1 MEEKGTDTNKNKS
14 TNKSNY
20 SSLYLFDDAYHKVK
34 AQQKSIR
41 CKSANIHKKFF
52 FNTNLKEN
60 LRKKK
65 EENKKD
71 NMSNF
76 RRHNFFS
83 NGLKKEKSNKN
94 DLHLFSVKSRNKLY
108 SNIKTINLSNLNLI
122 KSNDSMKLDSTK
134 QTSKRTRILSGKY
147 NASYSF
153 NKLSNSTRKDNR
165 RIFKLRNN
173 NKNNFSIININ
184 ADSCDKKETNI
195 NKTTLKDLT
204 IQKLIKRSKTIEF
217 DKILKSNRNK
227 TNKESV
233 KYLDFYSS
241 PITYY
246 LKKEKKY
253 NIEKKFRRNNDEC
266 KEADMNTINNYP
278 IKYSFMDDTMNNIFH
293 MVNFVDMQNKEELFQ
308 NVIIDFKNKNEIK
321 FEDFKT
327 YGYEF
332 SPEILYKIN
341 QDEKQKLIKMKLE
354 EFKKKNTLESS
365 NEINPKKLQR
375 PKFKKNYIPEFK
387 LKFKN
392 PDWNKRQYESIYKFH
407 AIKYTLT
414 PKKNS
419 MLRNRVIKNN
429 NIISRNSLKHKSMIS
444 YSKKGNYLENI
455 NKERKNEKK
464 SKSFRI
470 DMIENKELKSVLK
483 NNENSLNN
491 NYSIISEEEKNEKIT
506 EEISK
511 NDINNNKIKNIQ
523 MNNNNDNTNN
533 INNDNNKDEKKDSSS
548 NIKTSEIKSSKNEQ
562 NDNTSNKI
570 NLSTPENSSSNNN
583 IDFQKYYKIINQKK
597 SLKDY
602 NKINKVV
609 KVENLFLKG
618 GENKYEH
625 LDISEYVNRIN
636 STRRYQKRNSFNF
649 FRENDYITSTKNIT
663 RKSIT
668 NITTFPRKKHK
679 TLIQRK
685 SAKITFSKLFNEKDN
700 FFKLNEERQ
709 TNINFNKQPEKT
721 EEVKKNKEEN
731 DLISLLNI
739 KDNIEE
745 TKIEVEEKKNESN
758 IVEEK
763 NEIEEEKNDEYTQK
777 NILEKIENENKH
789 HEEHKRKYVP
799 FYQSQREI
807 SKDYNKI
814 EINFISNK
822 SKFVKRRLKTKSR
835 KNVKEGIIER
845 LKPKKEEIIKKQV
858 SNNEKEEEEEDT
870 VKKLEE
876 RLSIIKGRRM
886 NKSATLDYIN
896 QKYKEIESQKDKVD
910 INEEITENLD
920 KLKFFKNVDLESI
933 EDIEYNKNVLLY
945 KLREDIKYK
954 ISIGTCDKTELD
966 EYFKFESRLNEYKV
980 NYNLKD
986 KDKIREYVLLLL
998 VKFNEFMELLSIRES
1013 RKNEENRINK
1023 FVNNL
1028 NYELDYN
1035 IPMLLMAK
1043 GRKCHSR
1050 NYEGYVPSLSEL
1062 KK

>member
-41 CKSANIHKKFF
+41 CKSASIHKKIFS
-52 FNTNLKEN
+52 NATLRDNLT
-60 LRKKK
+60 KKK
-65 EENKKD
+65 DENKKE
-71 NMSNF
+71 NMTNL

-83 NGLKKEKSNKN
+83 SDLKKEKNNKN
-94 DLHLFSVKSRNKLY
+94 DLQLFSVKSRNKLN

-134 QTSKRTRILSGKY
+134 QTSKRTRIISGKF
-147 NASYSF
+147 NSSYSF
-153 NKLSNSTRKDNR
+153 NKLSNSMRKDNSKK
-165 RIFKLRNN
+165 FKLRNK
-173 NKNNFSIININ
+173 NKNNNFSIININ
-184 ADSCDKKETNI
+184 ADNCDKKETNM
-195 NKTTLKDLT
+195 NKTTLKDLA
-204 IQKLIKRSKTIEF
+204 IQKLIKKSKTIEF
-217 DKILKSNRNK
+217 DRIIKSNKSKSNK
-227 TNKESV
+227 DNV

-241 PITYY
+241 PVSYY

-253 NIEKKFRRNNDEC
+253 NIEKKFRRNNDDC
-266 KEADMNTINNYP
+266 KDADMNTINNYP

-293 MVNFVDMQNKEELFQ
+293 MVNFIDMQNKEELYQ

-354 EFKKKNTLESS
+354 EFKKKNATDNS

-392 PDWNKRQYESIYKFH
+392 PDWNKKQYESIYKFH
-407 AIKYTLT
+407 SIKYTLT
-414 PKKNS
+414 PKKNM
-419 MLRNRVIKNN
+419 MLKKKIIKNN
-429 NIISRNSLKHKSMIS
+429 NVISRNSGKYKSMIS
-444 YSKKGNYLENI
+444 HSKNIKYMENLT
-455 NKERKNEKK
+455 KERNKEKK

-470 DMIENKELKSVLK
+470 DMIENKEIKSVLK
-483 NNENSLNN
+483 NNENTINK
-491 NYSIISEEEKNEKIT
+491 NYSLISEEDKNEKVT
-506 EEISK
+506 EEIPK
-511 NDINNNKIKNIQ
+511 NDNNDIKNNKSIQ
-523 MNNNNDNTNN
+523 MNKDNN
-533 INNDNNKDEKKDSSS
+533 NNDNNKDSKKDSDS
-548 NIKTSEIKSSKNEQ
+548 NIKSNEIKSSKNEL

-570 NLSTPENSSSNNN
+570 NMSSIDNSSSFNYTN
-583 IDFQKYYKIINQKK
+583 IQKYYKILNQKK

-609 KVENLFLKG
+609 KVENIFLKG
-618 GENKYEH
+618 GENNKYEH

-663 RKSIT
+663 RKSNT
-668 NITTFPRKKHK
+668 NISSLPRKKHK
-679 TLIQRK
+679 TVIQRK
-685 SAKITFSKLFNEKDN
+685 SAKITFSQLFKEQNN
-700 FFKLNEERQ
+700 FNKLNEERQ
-709 TNINFNKQPEKT
+709 TNINFNKQPEIKK
-721 EEVKKNKEEN
+721 EIEKIEKNKKEDN
-731 DLISLLNI
+731 LIPLLNI
-739 KDNIEE
+739 KEKKEE
-745 TKIEVEEKKNESN
+745 TKIEVDENKNKKNLDAEN
-758 IVEEK
+758 K
-763 NEIEEEKNDEYTQK
+763 EIEEEKNDEYTQK
-777 NILEKIENENKH
+777 NILEKIDNENKH
-789 HEEHKRKYVP
+789 HEEHKRSFVP
-799 FYQSQREI
+799 FYRSQREI
-807 SKDYNKI
+807 SEDYNKI

-835 KNVKEGIIER
+835 KNVKEGIAEN
-845 LKPKKEEIIKKQV
+845 LKPKREEIIKKQG
-858 SNNEKEEEEEDT
+858 SNIEEAEDEDT

-876 RLSIIKGRRM
+876 RLALIKGRRM

-896 QKYKEIESQKDKVD
+896 QKYKEIEAKKDKVD

-920 KLKFFKNVDLESI
+920 KLKFFRNVDLESI

-954 ISIGTCDKTELD
+954 ISIGTCDKTELE
-966 EYFKFESRLNEYKV
+966 EYFKFESKLNEYKV